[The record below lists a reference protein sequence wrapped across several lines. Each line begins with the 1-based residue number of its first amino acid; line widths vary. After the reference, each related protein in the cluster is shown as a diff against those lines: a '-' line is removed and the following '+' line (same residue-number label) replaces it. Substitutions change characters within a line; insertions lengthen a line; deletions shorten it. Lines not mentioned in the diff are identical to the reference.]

1 MKTNSKKNED
11 DLKNMKMTTKEMKM
25 ALKIKIKNGDD
36 LKTMKMTSNEMKM
49 T

>member
-1 MKTNSKKNED
+1 
-11 DLKNMKMTTKEMKM
+11 MTPKEMKM